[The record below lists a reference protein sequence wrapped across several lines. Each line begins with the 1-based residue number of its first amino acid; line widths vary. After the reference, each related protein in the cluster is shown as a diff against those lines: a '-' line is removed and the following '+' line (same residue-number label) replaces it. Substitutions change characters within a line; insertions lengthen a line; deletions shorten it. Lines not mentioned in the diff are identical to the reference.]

1 MPAQEKLTQIEQYLA
16 YLTGLGIAIA
26 MAALML
32 TALGTIENDNITIS
46 LLLVGL
52 AMIVLGIGGWLIL
65 VRPWEKF
72 DDLKSPFYTGHDE
85 HPEPEAGAA
94 VAETPAKEPE
104 AKVAA
109 VKKPA
114 AEAAPAK
121 EPAAAA
127 KAAPEAV
134 PEAVGE
140 PDDLTLI
147 EGVGPKSAA
156 ALAEAGI
163 TTYAQVA
170 AMPPEALEE
179 AIKSRKVRLV
189 GSTETWPLQ
198 ARLAA
203 AGDLTALDAMKGRIK
218 GGILHDDLTQID
230 GLGPKA
236 QDALYDA
243 GVRTFD
249 DVAGSTPD
257 ALRAIL
263 TGAGMKSV
271 KPDTWPEQASTLAKG
286 G

>member
-26 MAALML
+26 MAALLL

-52 AMIVLGIGGWLIL
+52 AMIVLGIGGWLIM

-72 DDLKSPFYTGHDE
+72 DDLKTPHYTGHEE
-85 HPEPEAGAA
+85 HPEPEAAVAEPAVAEAA
-94 VAETPAKEPE
+94 VAEPAVAEPVAEAVVEAEPE
-104 AKVAA
+104 
-109 VKKPA
+109 
-114 AEAAPAK
+114 
-121 EPAAAA
+121 
-127 KAAPEAV
+127 AAPEAE
-134 PEAVGE
+134 PAAE

-147 EGVGPKSAA
+147 EGIGPKSAA
-156 ALAEAGI
+156 ALADAGI
-163 TTYAQVA
+163 TTFAQVA
-170 AMPPEALEE
+170 AMQPDALED

-203 AGDLTALDAMKGRIK
+203 AGDMSALENVKGRIK
-218 GGILHDDLTQID
+218 GGILHDELTKIE

-236 QDALYDA
+236 QEALYDA

-249 DVAGSTPD
+249 DIANRTPD
-257 ALRAIL
+257 ALRDVL
-263 TGAGMKSV
+263 TQAGMKSV
-271 KPDTWPEQASTLAKG
+271 KPDTWPEQASQLSKTG
-286 G
+286 